1 MKRLT
6 DTEKWDDPWFD
17 ALSNAEKNIWTFIC
31 DKCDISGVWKFNL
44 KTLKNK
50 IDPKITIESFNKIM
64 DGRILWLSPEKVF
77 IIRFVNFQNGDVT
90 RGDAQI
96 FIAIRK
102 MLGYHGIT
110 LERYIEIQEK
120 YEKEFRIWDHSGITI
135 PPLSHQVKDKDKV
148 KDKDRDLQELDEIQ
162 KFIMERCPN
171 VQRMATQL
179 KNGDSTKLLKKFPT
193 ELLFSKLAAMENMV
207 GLTKKYRSVYLTLNQ
222 WCNMAIDS
230 GRAIGMG
237 TNSTAGELDKMVSQ
251 YYAILNSY
259 PGQDPDKVIE
269 SMKLSKE
276 QEIKIRKALKI

>member
-17 ALSNAEKNIWTFIC
+17 ALSNAEKNIWSFIC
-31 DKCDISGVWKFNL
+31 DKCDIAGVWKFNL

-50 IDPKITIESFNKIM
+50 IDPKITIDSFNKIL

-77 IIRFVNFQNGDVT
+77 IIRFVNFQNGDISK
-90 RGDAQI
+90 GDAQI

-102 MLGYHGIT
+102 MLLYHGIT
-110 LERYIEIQEK
+110 LERYIEIQTE
-120 YEKEFRIWDHSGITI
+120 YEKKFKTVGSQWDHDPTPI
-135 PPLSHQVKDKDKV
+135 PSSKGLVKD

-162 KFIMERCPN
+162 KFIAERCPN
-171 VQRMATQL
+171 VQRMAAQL
-179 KNGDSTKLLKKFPT
+179 KDGESNKLLKKFPR

-207 GLTKKYRSVYLTLNQ
+207 GLTKKYRSVYFTLNQ
-222 WCNMAIDS
+222 WCNMAIES

-237 TNSTAGELDKMVSQ
+237 ENSKAGELDKMVSQ

-269 SMKLSKE
+269 SMKISKE
-276 QEIKIRKALKI
+276 QEIKIRKVLKI